1 GRARVP
7 RHRSE
12 ARDDALPRLE
22 SAALRRGA
30 RDQAVDLEPGMGT
43 KKLSVMDAMFLAA
56 ETRESMMHV
65 GGMLTFTLP
74 PDAPSTFLRQIADEL
89 RGDVPVYAPWNL
101 RLRFPDLLRNPVQ
114 SWVEDE
120 VDLDYHVRRS
130 ALPSP
135 GDERE
140 LGILVSRLHS
150 I

>member
-1 GRARVP
+1 
-7 RHRSE
+7 
-12 ARDDALPRLE
+12 
-22 SAALRRGA
+22 
-30 RDQAVDLEPGMGT
+30 MGT

-74 PDAPSTFLRQIADEL
+74 PDAPPTFLRQVADEL
-89 RGDVPVYAPWNL
+89 RGDVPVHAPWNL

-150 I
+150 RPSRSRVTRCSGTSTRQRRRGRLVIAARCSARER